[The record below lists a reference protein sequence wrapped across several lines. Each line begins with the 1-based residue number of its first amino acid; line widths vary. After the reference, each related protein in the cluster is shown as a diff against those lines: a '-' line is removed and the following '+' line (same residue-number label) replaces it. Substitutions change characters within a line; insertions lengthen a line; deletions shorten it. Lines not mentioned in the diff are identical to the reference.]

1 MKYMIH
7 THPKRS
13 FYVDNYLIPSL
24 EKQGI
29 DSDDIYVVLD
39 TDGVGNLK
47 SFLYS
52 LKMILTIPV
61 LNEEKG
67 IWHLQDDVIISKDFK
82 KKSEMYAKKDMIIN
96 GFVSNNYNKNALKY
110 TGKQPVKYMW
120 LSMPCIYIPNKY
132 INEFLTWIDN
142 VKNLEVNEY
151 KRRYKSNRHD
161 DFFMYMFMQEVHG
174 KSSCYNLKPNL
185 VDHIDFLIG
194 NSINKPRKEQ
204 VRGYYYQDLDLV
216 EDLERNYKDGIL

>member
-13 FYVDNYLIPSL
+13 YYVDNYLIPSL

-39 TDGVGNLK
+39 TDGAGNLK

-82 KKSEMYAKKDMIIN
+82 KKSEMYAKKDIIIN

-132 INEFLTWIDN
+132 INEFLTWIDSI
-142 VKNLEVNEY
+142 KNLEVNEY

-161 DFFMYMFMQEVHG
+161 DFFLYMFMQEVHG
-174 KSSCYNLKPNL
+174 KSSCYNLNPNL
-185 VDHIDFLIG
+185 VDHIDYLIG
-194 NSINKPRKEQ
+194 NSINKPRDTQ
-204 VRGYYYQDLDLV
+204 VRGFYFKDIDLV
-216 EDLERNYKDGIL
+216 EQLERDLKNDIL